1 MRMTMLFCGQH
12 YAMGKSIYT
21 YTLMKVH
28 FWERGK
34 QEWESILGPMA
45 SVVKLVLI

>member
-1 MRMTMLFCGQH
+1 MRMTCCFAGSIMRR
-12 YAMGKSIYT
+12 GKT

-34 QEWESILGPMA
+34 QEWESTLEPMA